1 MKKVNKFTN
10 DSSAATYKCLWL
22 YKQFQFRLNLKLK
35 TKFTFLFMLNNN
47 FQDQI
52 NFKMK
57 KRGKLTND
65 SSAATYKYLQLYKL
79 VKIRLKFS
87 WNQPKFT

>member
-1 MKKVNKFTN
+1 
-10 DSSAATYKCLWL
+10 
-22 YKQFQFRLNLKLK
+22 
-35 TKFTFLFMLNNN
+35 MLNNN

-57 KRGKLTND
+57 KEEKLTNV
-65 SSAATYKYLQLYKL
+65 SSAATYKYLQLNKL

-87 WNQPKFT
+87 WNQPKSTKLFI